1 MSVVR
6 RVAAVAMLLLA
17 GCATAPRVAAPA
29 SAADAFFAALSAHCG
44 KAYAGRVV
52 EDVPASAAP
61 SPFAN
66 GPIVV
71 HVRRC
76 TPDRIELPLHVGGD
90 RSRTWVVTR
99 TATGLQLEHDHRHAD
114 GHPDA
119 VTMYGGATHA
129 AGTAHRQEFPVDARS
144 IALFRANALP
154 ASVTNT
160 WALEVGPGDVL
171 AYALTRPGGRR
182 FRLEFDLAHPVPP
195 PPAPWGHE

>member
-1 MSVVR
+1 MSAVR
-6 RVAAVAMLLLA
+6 GVFAAMAMTLA
-17 GCATAPRVAAPA
+17 SCASAPARTAP
-29 SAADAFFAALSAHCG
+29 ADAFFAAISAHCG
-44 KAYAGRVV
+44 QAYAGRVV
-52 EDVPASAAP
+52 EDVPASAT

-76 TPDRIELPLHVGGD
+76 TSDRLELPLHVGDD

-119 VTMYGGATHA
+119 VTMYGGAT
-129 AGTAHRQEFPVDARS
+129 TAPGSAQRQEFPVDARS
-144 IALFRANALP
+144 VALFRANALP

-160 WALEVGPGDVL
+160 WAIEIGPGDVM
-171 AYALTRPGGRR
+171 AYELTRPGGRR
-182 FRLEFDLAHPVPP
+182 VRLEFDLAKPVPE
-195 PPAPWGHE
+195 PPAPWGHR

>member
-1 MSVVR
+1 MKR
-6 RVAAVAMLLLA
+6 GALAATALLLA
-17 GCATAPRVAAPA
+17 GCASAPAPTAP
-29 SAADAFFAALSAHCG
+29 ADAFFAAIAAHCG

-52 EDVPASAAP
+52 EDTPPNAT

-76 TPDRIELPLHVGGD
+76 TGERLELPLHVGDD

-114 GHPDA
+114 GNPDA
-119 VTMYGGATHA
+119 VTLYGGATTTP
-129 AGTAHRQEFPVDARS
+129 GTAHRQQFPVDARS
-144 IALFRANALP
+144 IALFQANDLP

-160 WALEVGPGDVL
+160 WAIEIGPAPVL
-171 AYALTRPGGRR
+171 AYELTRPGGRR
-182 FRLEFDLAHPVPP
+182 FRLEFDLAAPIPP